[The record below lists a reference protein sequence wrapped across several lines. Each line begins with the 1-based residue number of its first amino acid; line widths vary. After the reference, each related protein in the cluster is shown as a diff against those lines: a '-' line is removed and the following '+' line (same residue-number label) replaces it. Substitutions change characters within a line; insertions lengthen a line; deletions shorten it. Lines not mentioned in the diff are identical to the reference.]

1 MIKIAI
7 VDDKEEYLEIIKNI
21 IQNYIRNKNIN
32 FRIQTFN
39 KPKSLIYEL
48 DDKKS
53 YDIFL
58 LDIKMPL
65 IDGLVLAKK
74 IRQLFKKS
82 YIIFITSHLV
92 YAKDGYEVDAFR
104 YILKNELSE
113 KLPTALELIL
123 KQENRDEPNECYL
136 IENSFRCEKIYFKDI
151 FKIFKEEKNTIFVTA
166 TGEYKE
172 RNSLKNVLSR
182 LPEKDFIRVDQG
194 IVVNLENVIRVCCNE
209 IFLKNGNSVFA
220 SRSNIRRIKEE
231 ISHYW
236 LKKL

>member
-194 IVVNLENVIRVCCNE
+194 IVVNLENVVRVCCNE